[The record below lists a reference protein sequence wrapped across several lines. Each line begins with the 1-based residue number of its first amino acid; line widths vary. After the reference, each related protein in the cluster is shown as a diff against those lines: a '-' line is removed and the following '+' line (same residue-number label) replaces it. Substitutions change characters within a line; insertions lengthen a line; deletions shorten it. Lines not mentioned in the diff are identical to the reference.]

1 MTEDKKRG
9 REARVLLQG
18 LLLSSMVESKV
29 EVWNRGREEQRK
41 KARAPD
47 SPFAK
52 AADNVG
58 VQTSQPSNLISQEVQ
73 VSELSNLTQNAHQH
87 ESKVPR
93 LERDVD
99 ISLLERD
106 PGKRRP
112 IWQYN
117 VNERDKIRRAYI
129 IAGPY
134 QPTNI
139 SYPASGNNNHRRYFQ
154 SSWFKKFSSWLEY
167 SPEKDAA
174 YCLPCYLFSKHYG
187 ARNDGKN
194 AFSELGF
201 SNWKK
206 VNNGVN
212 CAFVCHEGS
221 IPNSPHNLCVKSCD
235 DLMAHSK
242 HINKVL
248 DRHSDETIANNR
260 LRLKTSIDA
269 IRWLA
274 FQACAFRGDDESPG
288 SLNRGNFIELI
299 KLLASCNQN
308 VNNVVLENAPGN
320 AQYISPGV
328 QKDIL
333 HIFARKVRAAIRE
346 EIGDSK
352 FCIIIDEARDES
364 KREQMSVVLRFIDKH
379 GCVQERFFDLI
390 HVSDTCSLTLKTEI
404 SSVLSRHNLDVQN
417 LRGQGYD
424 GASNMRGEWNG
435 LQALFLK
442 DCPFAYYI
450 HCLAHRLQ
458 LALVSAAKEVCYVHQ
473 FFSKLT
479 LIVNVVTVSPKRH
492 DQLRVA
498 QANNVANLIANDQIV
513 TGSGLNQ
520 IGTLQRAGDTT
531 WGSHLNSVRSL
542 LCMFDATCEVLEK
555 SSEEGNFSTRGDA
568 SAAYDA
574 ITSFEFVFVL
584 HLMRNILEVSHDLC
598 QALQRKNQDILNAL
612 TLVSTTKTLIQRMRE
627 SSWEAF
633 IKEVILFCE
642 KHEVEVSD
650 MNAMHIPRRGRTR
663 KIVDR
668 ISVEHHYRVN
678 LFLAVIDTQLQEI
691 NGRFNDNMV
700 ELLTL
705 SSTLDPRENYKLF
718 SVNKVCELVERF
730 YPGDFSDQEKFHI
743 RMQAQHYE
751 LDVPNNIELTNLCT
765 ISELCQGLT
774 KTGKSLTYPLIDRLI
789 RLKIAERFDTDS
801 IIDEFYDMK
810 NRRVPLC

>member
-1 MTEDKKRG
+1 
-9 REARVLLQG
+9 
-18 LLLSSMVESKV
+18 
-29 EVWNRGREEQRK
+29 
-41 KARAPD
+41 
-47 SPFAK
+47 
-52 AADNVG
+52 
-58 VQTSQPSNLISQEVQ
+58 
-73 VSELSNLTQNAHQH
+73 
-87 ESKVPR
+87 
-93 LERDVD
+93 
-99 ISLLERD
+99 
-106 PGKRRP
+106 
-112 IWQYN
+112 
-117 VNERDKIRRAYI
+117 
-129 IAGPY
+129 
-134 QPTNI
+134 
-139 SYPASGNNNHRRYFQ
+139 
-154 SSWFKKFSSWLEY
+154 
-167 SPEKDAA
+167 
-174 YCLPCYLFSKHYG
+174 
-187 ARNDGKN
+187 
-194 AFSELGF
+194 
-201 SNWKK
+201 
-206 VNNGVN
+206 
-212 CAFVCHEGS
+212 
-221 IPNSPHNLCVKSCD
+221 
-235 DLMAHSK
+235 MAHSK
-242 HINKVL
+242 HIDKVL

-333 HIFARKVRAAIRE
+333 HIFARKVRATIRE
-346 EIGDSK
+346 EICDSK

-364 KREQMSVVLRFIDKH
+364 KREQMAVILRFVDKH

-458 LALVSAAKEVCYVHQ
+458 LALVSAAKEVC
-473 FFSKLT
+473 
-479 LIVNVVTVSPKRH
+479 
-492 DQLRVA
+492 
-498 QANNVANLIANDQIV
+498 
-513 TGSGLNQ
+513 SGLNQ
-520 IGTLQRAGDTT
+520 IGTLQRAGDTR

-555 SSEEGNFSTRGDA
+555 STEEGNFSTRGDA

-642 KHEVEVSD
+642 KHEVEVPD
-650 MNAMHIPRRGRTR
+650 LNAMHIPRRGRTR
-663 KIVDR
+663 KIIDQ

-700 ELLTL
+700 EFLTL

-730 YPGDFSDQEKFHI
+730 YPDDFTDQEKFHI

-751 LDVPNNIELTNLCT
+751 LDVPNHVELTNLCT

-789 RLKIAERFDTDS
+789 RLWRRRKMRLTVGDGGDDDGVGEGGGK
-801 IIDEFYDMK
+801 IDEK
-810 NRRVPLC
+810 NKERVEIY

>member
-1 MTEDKKRG
+1 M
-9 REARVLLQG
+9 
-18 LLLSSMVESKV
+18 SM
-29 EVWNRGREEQRK
+29 
-41 KARAPD
+41 
-47 SPFAK
+47 
-52 AADNVG
+52 
-58 VQTSQPSNLISQEVQ
+58 
-73 VSELSNLTQNAHQH
+73 
-87 ESKVPR
+87 
-93 LERDVD
+93 
-99 ISLLERD
+99 
-106 PGKRRP
+106 
-112 IWQYN
+112 
-117 VNERDKIRRAYI
+117 
-129 IAGPY
+129 
-134 QPTNI
+134 
-139 SYPASGNNNHRRYFQ
+139 NHI
-154 SSWFKKFSSWLEY
+154 
-167 SPEKDAA
+167 D
-174 YCLPCYLFSKHYG
+174 
-187 ARNDGKN
+187 
-194 AFSELGF
+194 
-201 SNWKK
+201 
-206 VNNGVN
+206 
-212 CAFVCHEGS
+212 
-221 IPNSPHNLCVKSCD
+221 
-235 DLMAHSK
+235 
-242 HINKVL
+242 KVL

-274 FQACAFRGDDESPG
+274 FQACAFRGDDESPE
-288 SLNRGNFIELI
+288 SLNRKNFIELI

-320 AQYISPGV
+320 AQYISPSV

-333 HIFARKVRAAIRE
+333 HIFARKMRATIRE

-364 KREQMSVVLRFIDKH
+364 KREQMSVVLIFVDKH

-404 SSVLSRHNLDVQN
+404 SSVLSCHNLDVQN

-458 LALVSAAKEVCYVHQ
+458 LALISAVKEVCYVHQ

-479 LIVNVVTVSPKRH
+479 LIANVVTVSPKRH

-498 QANNVANLIANDQIV
+498 QANNVAFLISNDQIV

-520 IGTLQRAGDTT
+520 IGTLQRAGDTR

-555 SSEEGNFSTRGDA
+555 SSEEGNFSTRGDT

-584 HLMRNILEVSHDLC
+584 HLMRKILEVSHNLC
-598 QALQRKNQDILNAL
+598 QVLQRKNQDILNTL
-612 TLVSTTKTLIQRMRE
+612 TLVSTTKTLIQRMRK

-642 KHEVEVSD
+642 KHEVEVPD

-663 KIVDR
+663 KIVDQ

-678 LFLAVIDTQLQEI
+678 LFLARIDTQLQEI

-705 SSTLDPRENYKLF
+705 SSTLDPKENYKLF

-751 LDVPNNIELTNLCT
+751 LDVPNHVELTNLCT

-810 NRRVPLC
+810 NRRVPLR

>member
-1 MTEDKKRG
+1 MRKQSTIDAIFKR
-9 REARVLLQG
+9 
-18 LLLSSMVESKV
+18 KV
-29 EVWNRGREEQRK
+29 T
-41 KARAPD
+41 D
-47 SPFAK
+47 
-52 AADNVG
+52 DVG
-58 VQTSQPSNLISQEVQ
+58 VQTSQPSNLVSQEVQ
-73 VSELSNLTQNAHQH
+73 VSEFSNLTQNTHKQKA
-87 ESKVPR
+87 KVPR

-174 YCLPCYLFSKHYG
+174 YCLPCYLFGKHYG

-235 DLMAHSK
+235 DLMTQFK
-242 HINKVL
+242 HIDKVL
-248 DRHSDETIANNR
+248 DRDSDETIVNNR

-333 HIFARKVRAAIRE
+333 HIFARKVRATIRE

-364 KREQMSVVLRFIDKH
+364 KREQMSVVLRFVDKH

-473 FFSKLT
+473 FFSKLA

-492 DQLRVA
+492 DQLRVV
-498 QANNVANLIANDQIV
+498 QANNVANLIADDQLVI
-513 TGSGLNQ
+513 GSGLNQ
-520 IGTLQRAGDTT
+520 IGTLQRAGDTR
-531 WGSHLNSVRSL
+531 WG
-542 LCMFDATCEVLEK
+542 
-555 SSEEGNFSTRGDA
+555 
-568 SAAYDA
+568 
-574 ITSFEFVFVL
+574 
-584 HLMRNILEVSHDLC
+584 
-598 QALQRKNQDILNAL
+598 
-612 TLVSTTKTLIQRMRE
+612 LI
-627 SSWEAF
+627 
-633 IKEVILFCE
+633 
-642 KHEVEVSD
+642 
-650 MNAMHIPRRGRTR
+650 
-663 KIVDR
+663 
-668 ISVEHHYRVN
+668 
-678 LFLAVIDTQLQEI
+678 
-691 NGRFNDNMV
+691 
-700 ELLTL
+700 
-705 SSTLDPRENYKLF
+705 
-718 SVNKVCELVERF
+718 
-730 YPGDFSDQEKFHI
+730 
-743 RMQAQHYE
+743 
-751 LDVPNNIELTNLCT
+751 
-765 ISELCQGLT
+765 
-774 KTGKSLTYPLIDRLI
+774 
-789 RLKIAERFDTDS
+789 
-801 IIDEFYDMK
+801 
-810 NRRVPLC
+810 

>member
-1 MTEDKKRG
+1 MLEFKQANPLILFHKK
-9 REARVLLQG
+9 V
-18 LLLSSMVESKV
+18 K
-29 EVWNRGREEQRK
+29 
-41 KARAPD
+41 
-47 SPFAK
+47 
-52 AADNVG
+52 
-58 VQTSQPSNLISQEVQ
+58 
-73 VSELSNLTQNAHQH
+73 
-87 ESKVPR
+87 
-93 LERDVD
+93 
-99 ISLLERD
+99 
-106 PGKRRP
+106 
-112 IWQYN
+112 
-117 VNERDKIRRAYI
+117 AYI

-154 SSWFKKFSSWLEY
+154 SSWFKKFPSWLEY

-174 YCLPCYLFSKHYG
+174 YCLPCYLFGKHYG

-206 VNNGVN
+206 VNNEVN

-235 DLMAHSK
+235 DLMAQSK
-242 HINKVL
+242 HIDKVL

-260 LRLKTSIDA
+260 LRLKTSINA

-274 FQACAFRGDDESPG
+274 FQVCAFRGDDESPG
-288 SLNRGNFIELI
+288 SLNRRNFIELI

-308 VNNVVLENAPGN
+308 VHNVVLENAPGN
-320 AQYISPGV
+320 AQYISPSV

-333 HIFARKVRAAIRE
+333 HIFARKVRATIRE

-364 KREQMSVVLRFIDKH
+364 KQEQMSVVLRFVDKH

-390 HVSDTCSLTLKTEI
+390 HISDTCSLILKTEI
-404 SSVLSRHNLDVQN
+404 SSVLSRYNLDIQN
-417 LRGQGYD
+417 FRGQG
-424 GASNMRGEWNG
+424 
-435 LQALFLK
+435 
-442 DCPFAYYI
+442 
-450 HCLAHRLQ
+450 
-458 LALVSAAKEVCYVHQ
+458 
-473 FFSKLT
+473 
-479 LIVNVVTVSPKRH
+479 
-492 DQLRVA
+492 
-498 QANNVANLIANDQIV
+498 
-513 TGSGLNQ
+513 
-520 IGTLQRAGDTT
+520 
-531 WGSHLNSVRSL
+531 L

-555 SSEEGNFSTRGDA
+555 STEEGNFSTRGDA

-642 KHEVEVSD
+642 KHEVEVPD
-650 MNAMHIPRRGRTR
+650 MNALHIPRRGRTH
-663 KIVDR
+663 KIVDQ

-678 LFLAVIDTQLQEI
+678 LFLAVIDTQLQEF

-705 SSTLDPRENYKLF
+705 SSTLDPRDNYKF
-718 SVNKVCELVERF
+718 SSVNKVCELVERF

-751 LDVPNNIELTNLCT
+751 LDVPNHVELTNLCT

-789 RLKIAERFDTDS
+789 RL
-801 IIDEFYDMK
+801 
-810 NRRVPLC
+810 L

>member
-1 MTEDKKRG
+1 M
-9 REARVLLQG
+9 
-18 LLLSSMVESKV
+18 
-29 EVWNRGREEQRK
+29 
-41 KARAPD
+41 
-47 SPFAK
+47 
-52 AADNVG
+52 
-58 VQTSQPSNLISQEVQ
+58 
-73 VSELSNLTQNAHQH
+73 
-87 ESKVPR
+87 
-93 LERDVD
+93 
-99 ISLLERD
+99 
-106 PGKRRP
+106 
-112 IWQYN
+112 
-117 VNERDKIRRAYI
+117 
-129 IAGPY
+129 
-134 QPTNI
+134 
-139 SYPASGNNNHRRYFQ
+139 
-154 SSWFKKFSSWLEY
+154 
-167 SPEKDAA
+167 
-174 YCLPCYLFSKHYG
+174 
-187 ARNDGKN
+187 
-194 AFSELGF
+194 
-201 SNWKK
+201 
-206 VNNGVN
+206 GVN

-221 IPNSPHNLCVKSCD
+221 IPNSPHNLSVKSCD
-235 DLMAHSK
+235 DLMAQSK
-242 HINKVL
+242 HIDKVL

-260 LRLKTSIDA
+260 LRLKTSINA

-274 FQACAFRGDDESPG
+274 FQACAFRGVDESPG

-308 VNNVVLENAPGN
+308 VNNVVLENAPEN

-333 HIFARKVRAAIRE
+333 HIFTREVRATIRE

-352 FCIIIDEARDES
+352 FCIIIDETRDES
-364 KREQMSVVLRFIDKH
+364 EREQMSVVLRFVDKH
-379 GCVQERFFDLI
+379 SCVQERFFDHI

-424 GASNMRGEWNG
+424 GAT
-435 LQALFLK
+435 
-442 DCPFAYYI
+442 
-450 HCLAHRLQ
+450 
-458 LALVSAAKEVCYVHQ
+458 KEVCYVHQ

-520 IGTLQRAGDTT
+520 IGTLQRAGDTR

-555 SSEEGNFSTRGDA
+555 STKEGNFPTRGDA

-598 QALQRKNQDILNAL
+598 QVLQRKNQDILNAL
-612 TLVSTTKTLIQRMRE
+612 TLVYTTKTLIQRMRE

-642 KHEVEVSD
+642 KHEVEVPD
-650 MNAMHIPRRGRTR
+650 MNALHIPRRGRTR
-663 KIVDR
+663 KIVDQ

-678 LFLAVIDTQLQEI
+678 LFLTVIDTQLQEF

-705 SSTLDPRENYKLF
+705 SSTLDPRDNYKFF

-751 LDVPNNIELTNLCT
+751 LDVPNHVELTNLCT

-789 RLKIAERFDTDS
+789 RLVS
-801 IIDEFYDMK
+801 IRLE
-810 NRRVPLC
+810 VQ

>member
-1 MTEDKKRG
+1 
-9 REARVLLQG
+9 
-18 LLLSSMVESKV
+18 
-29 EVWNRGREEQRK
+29 
-41 KARAPD
+41 
-47 SPFAK
+47 
-52 AADNVG
+52 
-58 VQTSQPSNLISQEVQ
+58 
-73 VSELSNLTQNAHQH
+73 
-87 ESKVPR
+87 
-93 LERDVD
+93 
-99 ISLLERD
+99 
-106 PGKRRP
+106 
-112 IWQYN
+112 
-117 VNERDKIRRAYI
+117 
-129 IAGPY
+129 
-134 QPTNI
+134 
-139 SYPASGNNNHRRYFQ
+139 
-154 SSWFKKFSSWLEY
+154 
-167 SPEKDAA
+167 
-174 YCLPCYLFSKHYG
+174 
-187 ARNDGKN
+187 
-194 AFSELGF
+194 
-201 SNWKK
+201 
-206 VNNGVN
+206 
-212 CAFVCHEGS
+212 
-221 IPNSPHNLCVKSCD
+221 
-235 DLMAHSK
+235 MAHSK
-242 HINKVL
+242 HIDKVL

-260 LRLKTSIDA
+260 LRLKTSINA

-320 AQYISPGV
+320 AQYISSGV

-333 HIFARKVRAAIRE
+333 HIFARKVRATIRE

-364 KREQMSVVLRFIDKH
+364 KREQMAVVLRFVDKH

-520 IGTLQRAGDTT
+520 IGTLQRAGDTR

-555 SSEEGNFSTRGDA
+555 STEEGNFSTRGDA

-642 KHEVEVSD
+642 KHEVEVPD
-650 MNAMHIPRRGRTR
+650 LNAMHISRRGRTR
-663 KIVDR
+663 KIVDQ

-730 YPGDFSDQEKFHI
+730 YPGNFTDQEKFHI

-751 LDVPNNIELTNLCT
+751 LDVPNHVELTNLCT

-810 NRRVPLC
+810 NRRVPLRTLNTGVWVVGGRRTCGANKTGPTACDAGWRMCDDQGMTTGFSRQTLDGYTREALRMMAAAERPDGWMEAGGEKLFGSGGCSRCNRLGGGW

>member
-1 MTEDKKRG
+1 MLEFKQANPLILFHKK
-9 REARVLLQG
+9 V
-18 LLLSSMVESKV
+18 K
-29 EVWNRGREEQRK
+29 
-41 KARAPD
+41 
-47 SPFAK
+47 
-52 AADNVG
+52 
-58 VQTSQPSNLISQEVQ
+58 
-73 VSELSNLTQNAHQH
+73 
-87 ESKVPR
+87 
-93 LERDVD
+93 
-99 ISLLERD
+99 D

-117 VNERDKIRRAYI
+117 VNERDKICRAYI

-154 SSWFKKFSSWLEY
+154 SSWFKKFPSWLEY

-174 YCLPCYLFSKHYG
+174 YCLPCYLFGKHYG

-206 VNNGVN
+206 VNNEVN

-235 DLMAHSK
+235 DLMAQSK
-242 HINKVL
+242 HIDKVL

-260 LRLKTSIDA
+260 LRLKTSINA

-274 FQACAFRGDDESPG
+274 FQVCAFRGDDESPG
-288 SLNRGNFIELI
+288 SLNRRNFIELI

-308 VNNVVLENAPGN
+308 VHNVVLENAPGN
-320 AQYISPGV
+320 AQYISPSV

-333 HIFARKVRAAIRE
+333 HIFARK
-346 EIGDSK
+346 
-352 FCIIIDEARDES
+352 
-364 KREQMSVVLRFIDKH
+364 
-379 GCVQERFFDLI
+379 
-390 HVSDTCSLTLKTEI
+390 
-404 SSVLSRHNLDVQN
+404 
-417 LRGQGYD
+417 
-424 GASNMRGEWNG
+424 
-435 LQALFLK
+435 
-442 DCPFAYYI
+442 
-450 HCLAHRLQ
+450 
-458 LALVSAAKEVCYVHQ
+458 
-473 FFSKLT
+473 
-479 LIVNVVTVSPKRH
+479 
-492 DQLRVA
+492 LRVA

-513 TGSGLNQ
+513 T
-520 IGTLQRAGDTT
+520 
-531 WGSHLNSVRSL
+531 
-542 LCMFDATCEVLEK
+542 VLEK
-555 SSEEGNFSTRGDA
+555 STEEGNFSTRGDA

-642 KHEVEVSD
+642 KHEVEVPD
-650 MNAMHIPRRGRTR
+650 MNALHIPRRGRTH
-663 KIVDR
+663 KIVDQ

-678 LFLAVIDTQLQEI
+678 LFLAVIDTQLQEF

-705 SSTLDPRENYKLF
+705 SSTLDPRDNYKF
-718 SVNKVCELVERF
+718 SSVNKVCELVERF

-751 LDVPNNIELTNLCT
+751 LDVPNHVELTNLCT

-789 RLKIAERFDTDS
+789 RLVLTLPVSTTITERSFS
-801 IIDEFYDMK
+801 AMNIVK
-810 NRRVPLC
+810 NRLRNKIEDELLANCL

>member
-1 MTEDKKRG
+1 MNGSSDELTIPLISNTTASLMVTMAKRCGNEVAILAKIDETNNIPMLVLYQSKVGTTDSVMEHLKVMTER
-9 REARVLLQG
+9 LLNEKSGSATNSFSGVPIFQVG
-18 LLLSSMVESKV
+18 ASKLQF
-29 EVWNRGREEQRK
+29 RLGQQ
-41 KARAPD
+41 A
-47 SPFAK
+47 F
-52 AADNVG
+52 
-58 VQTSQPSNLISQEVQ
+58 TS
-73 VSELSNLTQNAHQH
+73 
-87 ESKVPR
+87 
-93 LERDVD
+93 
-99 ISLLERD
+99 
-106 PGKRRP
+106 
-112 IWQYN
+112 
-117 VNERDKIRRAYI
+117 
-129 IAGPY
+129 
-134 QPTNI
+134 
-139 SYPASGNNNHRRYFQ
+139 ASIDFG
-154 SSWFKKFSSWLEY
+154 
-167 SPEKDAA
+167 EKDAA

-242 HINKVL
+242 HIDKVL

-274 FQACAFRGDDESPG
+274 FQACAFRGDDESPE

-320 AQYISPGV
+320 AQYISLGV

-333 HIFARKVRAAIRE
+333 HIFARKVRATIRE

-364 KREQMSVVLRFIDKH
+364 KREQMAVILRFVDKH

-390 HVSDTCSLTLKTEI
+390 HVSNTCSLTLKTEI

-520 IGTLQRAGDTT
+520 IGTLQRAGDTRC
-531 WGSHLNSVRSL
+531 GSHLNSVRSL

-555 SSEEGNFSTRGDA
+555 STEEGNFSTRGDA

-642 KHEVEVSD
+642 KHEVEVPD
-650 MNAMHIPRRGRTR
+650 LNAMHIPRRGRTR
-663 KIVDR
+663 KIVDQ

-718 SVNKVCELVERF
+718 SINKVCELVERF
-730 YPGDFSDQEKFHI
+730 YPSDFTDQEKFHI

-751 LDVPNNIELTNLCT
+751 LDVPNHVELTNLCT

-774 KTGKSLTYPLIDRLI
+774 KTGKSLTYPLIDRLV

-810 NRRVPLC
+810 NRRVPLR

>member
-1 MTEDKKRG
+1 MKK
-9 REARVLLQG
+9 Q
-18 LLLSSMVESKV
+18 SKIDAIFK
-29 EVWNRGREEQRK
+29 RK
-41 KARAPD
+41 VT
-47 SPFAK
+47 
-52 AADNVG
+52 DNVG
-58 VQTSQPSNLISQEVQ
+58 VQTSQPSNPISQEGQ
-73 VSELSNLTQNAHQH
+73 VSELSNLTQNTYQH
-87 ESKVPR
+87 ETKVPR

-154 SSWFKKFSSWLEY
+154 SSWFKKIPSWLEY

-174 YCLPCYLFSKHYG
+174 YCLPCYLFGKHYG

-206 VNNGVN
+206 VNNVVN
-212 CAFVCHEGS
+212 CAFVCYEGS
-221 IPNSPHNLCVKSCD
+221 IPNSPYNLCVKSCD
-235 DLMAHSK
+235 DLMAQSK

-260 LRLKTSIDA
+260 LRLKTSINA
-269 IRWLA
+269 TRWLA

-308 VNNVVLENAPGN
+308 VHNVVLENALGN
-320 AQYISPGV
+320 AQYISPSV

-333 HIFARKVRAAIRE
+333 HIFARKVRATIRE

-364 KREQMSVVLRFIDKH
+364 KREQMSVVLRFVDKH

-404 SSVLSRHNLDVQN
+404 SSVLSRHNLDIQN

-435 LQALFLK
+435 LHALFLK

-520 IGTLQRAGDTT
+520 IGTLQRAGDTR
-531 WGSHLNSVRSL
+531 WGSHLNSIRSL

-555 SSEEGNFSTRGDA
+555 STEEGNFSTRGDA

-584 HLMRNILEVSHDLC
+584 YLMRNILEVSHDLC
-598 QALQRKNQDILNAL
+598 QALQQKNQDILNAL

-633 IKEVILFCE
+633 IKDVILFCE
-642 KHEVEVSD
+642 KHEVEVLN
-650 MNAMHIPRRGRTR
+650 MNALHIPRRGRTR
-663 KIVDR
+663 KIVDQ

-678 LFLAVIDTQLQEI
+678 LFLAVIDTQLQEL

-705 SSTLDPRENYKLF
+705 SSTLDLRDNYKFF
-718 SVNKVCELVERF
+718 SVNKVCELVEQF

-743 RMQAQHYE
+743 RMQAQHYK
-751 LDVPNNIELTNLCT
+751 LDVPNHVELTNLCT

-774 KTGKSLTYPLIDRLI
+774 KTGKSLTYPLIDCLI
-789 RLKIAERFDTDS
+789 RL
-801 IIDEFYDMK
+801 
-810 NRRVPLC
+810 L